1 MNYPPKFG
9 IRKKVQLMVILT
21 ILAWATQTLFHQW
34 GSGNASKQGMQFIF
48 AVDR

>member
-1 MNYPPKFG
+1 MNYPPRIG
-9 IRKKVQLMVILT
+9 IRKKVQLLVILT

-34 GSGNASKQGMQFIF
+34 STGGTSKQGLQFIF